1 MEPDT
6 KMIQRDSLRELI
18 DASRGASETRH
29 AHVVKRSQVRR
40 DLRTVREPSALR
52 GLVLVVLL
60 ALGIRSLVLWI
71 F

>member
-6 KMIQRDSLRELI
+6 KTIRRESLRDLI
-18 DASRGASETRH
+18 DASRAATAKPH

-40 DLRTVREPSALR
+40 DRRTVREPSALR

-60 ALGIRSLVLWI
+60 ALGIRSLVMWI

>member
-6 KMIQRDSLRELI
+6 KTIRRESLRDLI
-18 DASRGASETRH
+18 EASRAATATPH

-40 DLRTVREPSALR
+40 DLHTREPSALR

-60 ALGIRSLVLWI
+60 ALGIRQLVVWV

>member
-1 MEPDT
+1 MDPQT
-6 KMIQRDSLRELI
+6 KPIERDSLRELI
-18 DASRGASETRH
+18 DATRAATEKPH

-40 DLRTVREPSALR
+40 HVRAAREPSAMR

-60 ALGIRSLVLWI
+60 ALGIRSLVMWL

>member
-6 KMIQRDSLRELI
+6 KTIRRESLQDLI
-18 DASRGASETRH
+18 EASRGGMATPH

-40 DLRTVREPSALR
+40 EPRTAREPSALR

-60 ALGIRSLVLWI
+60 ALGIRSLVMWI